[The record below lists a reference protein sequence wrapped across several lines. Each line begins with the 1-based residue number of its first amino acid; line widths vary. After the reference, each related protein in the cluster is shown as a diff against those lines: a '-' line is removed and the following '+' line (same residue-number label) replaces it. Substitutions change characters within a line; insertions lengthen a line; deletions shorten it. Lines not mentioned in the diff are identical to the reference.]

1 MILFYSF
8 GLDFQKLFLND
19 RKQKKFNEHFLFIII
34 DLSEMFSDS
43 RWSTFVF
50 EYYIYVYVCD
60 CICMIVYMW
69 AYKWTHNHI
78 YINIYSAFLCNH
90 LVMSIKH
97 VSLSW
102 VKIVSHQNSS
112 KTFMLIFF
120 FLCMGA
126 CNLFFVMNSFESFE
140 YRFLK
145 KKILQHNGYTCSFNH
160 LKKDC
165 LKFNIFILNC
175 HKNA

>member
-1 MILFYSF
+1 MYLY
-8 GLDFQKLFLND
+8 DC
-19 RKQKKFNEHFLFIII
+19 
-34 DLSEMFSDS
+34 
-43 RWSTFVF
+43 
-50 EYYIYVYVCD
+50 VYVGIQMD
-60 CICMIVYMW
+60 TQSYIHKHIFCILVQSFSYVDKTRFIVMGQNCL
-69 AYKWTHNHI
+69 T
-78 YINIYSAFLCNH
+78 SEF
-90 LVMSIKH
+90 IKNFY
-97 VSLSW
+97 VD
-102 VKIVSHQNSS
+102 
-112 KTFMLIFF
+112 FF